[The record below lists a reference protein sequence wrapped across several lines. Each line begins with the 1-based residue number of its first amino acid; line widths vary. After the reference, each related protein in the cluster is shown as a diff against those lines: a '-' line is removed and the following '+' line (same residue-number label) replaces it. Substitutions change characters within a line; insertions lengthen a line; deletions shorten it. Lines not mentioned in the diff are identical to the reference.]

1 MKKYLFVILIICIH
15 PRAKANNDNYAIGTR
30 SAAMGN
36 ASVALSD
43 VWSTHHNQ
51 AGLAFMHQVSVGVN
65 YENRFLI
72 KELSIKS
79 GAAAIPFKFGTIGLS
94 IRNFGYALYNENKY
108 NVSFAKAFGDKFA
121 AAFAFNYLTTTIAE
135 GYGNS
140 TAFVGEIGLQA
151 KPTNDLTIGAHLYN
165 PTRAML
171 SKKADERL
179 PTIIRFGINY
189 SLSKKVIFV
198 IETEKDISRKTV
210 FKAGVEYAAVKE
222 LYLRMGISTD
232 LVLSS
237 FGFGIHL
244 KNFNLDL
251 AANYHQVLGITPQI
265 SLAYQFEVKKFSTVE

>member
-1 MKKYLFVILIICIH
+1 MT
-15 PRAKANNDNYAIGTR
+15 KANNDNYAIGAR

-36 ASVALSD
+36 ASVAMSD

-51 AGLAFMHQVSVGVN
+51 AGLAFMRQISVGAN

-79 GAAAIPFKFGTIGLS
+79 GVVAIPIKFGTIGLS
-94 IRNFGYALYNENKY
+94 IRNFGYSLYRENKY
-108 NVSFAKAFGDKFA
+108 NLSFAKAFGDKFA
-121 AAFAFNYLTTTIAE
+121 AAFAFNYLTTKIAE
-135 GYGNS
+135 RYGNS
-140 TAFVGEIGLQA
+140 AAFVGEVGLQA
-151 KPTNDLTIGAHLYN
+151 KPINDLTIGAHLYN

-171 SKKADERL
+171 SKKAAERL

-189 SLSKKVIFV
+189 NLSKKVIFAL
-198 IETEKDISRKTV
+198 ETEKDLSKKTV

-222 LYLRMGISTD
+222 LYLRMGIATNP
-232 LVLSS
+232 VLSS

-251 AANYHQVLGITPQI
+251 AANYHQVLGITSQI
-265 SLAYQFEVKKFSTVE
+265 SLAYQFETKVSLTIEQ